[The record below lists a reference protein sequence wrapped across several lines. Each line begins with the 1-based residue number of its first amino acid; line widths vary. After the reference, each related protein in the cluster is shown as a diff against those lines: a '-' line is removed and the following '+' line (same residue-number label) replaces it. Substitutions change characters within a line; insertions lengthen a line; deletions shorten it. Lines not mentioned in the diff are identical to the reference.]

1 MRGSCIPSIARDERK
16 LHLFPLNSTA
26 KLYTFRWQSERGREI
41 MQKRIKIPNNMFH
54 KYNNRG
60 IVPPSPALA
69 CVMMKRVFWYITRGN
84 NGFVYCYHLKI
95 TSFINTKQ
103 TIDDAR
109 KQKRRLSFQPV
120 TKLFYRLFFIPI
132 QARSQVHLVMKA
144 SPPECIWSLWVTSTE
159 QTSRKL
165 STQPIILTAKC
176 SVTPE
181 GVEND
186 MRQLVLVLERKK
198 CEAIT
203 SDWHTDKWMEMW

>member
-1 MRGSCIPSIARDERK
+1 
-16 LHLFPLNSTA
+16 
-26 KLYTFRWQSERGREI
+26 

-120 TKLFYRLFFIPI
+120 TKLFTDYFSFPFRLALKCIWWWRHHRLNAFDHCEWR
-132 QARSQVHLVMKA
+132 QRSKHRESSRHSPLFWQQNAA
-144 SPPECIWSLWVTSTE
+144 SPT
-159 QTSRKL
+159 
-165 STQPIILTAKC
+165 
-176 SVTPE
+176 E
-181 GVEND
+181 GVESD

>member
-1 MRGSCIPSIARDERK
+1 MCNDEKSVLIYYKGKQR
-16 LHLFPLNSTA
+16 LCLL
-26 KLYTFRWQSERGREI
+26 L
-41 MQKRIKIPNNMFH
+41 
-54 KYNNRG
+54 
-60 IVPPSPALA
+60 SPQNYL
-69 CVMMKRVFWYITRGN
+69 VHEY
-84 NGFVYCYHLKI
+84 
-95 TSFINTKQ
+95 KQ
-103 TIDDAR
+103 TIDDER
-109 KQKRRLSFQPV
+109 KQKRRLSFQREKPV
-120 TKLFYRLFFIPI
+120 TRLFYRLFFIPI

-144 SPPECIWSLWVTSTE
+144 SPPECIWFLWVTSTE
-159 QTSRKL
+159 QTSREL